1 MIKERNRGVGMQKGK
16 TIGLIIIAL
25 LIIFSCSKGNG
36 GTDEWEQ
43 KVGQSGDTESSG
55 SSSRGTV
62 QSRTETAEDGQG
74 NGGTE
79 GGKSEDEGE
88 KSPGGGDNPMV
99 RIKTNYGDLE
109 VELFKEAAPKTVEN
123 FINLAEGK
131 KEYTDPATGE
141 KKKDNFYDG
150 LTFHR
155 VIEGFMIQGGD
166 PKGDGTGGP
175 GYRFEDEIN
184 ADDLGLDEILALD
197 KQGAPHDYLLIR
209 SQEDFNR
216 LVMLPLLM
224 DMGIQSEEDFEE
236 RKDEIEKRLFSLSL
250 KDVYENIGYSYD
262 DSLESY
268 HPKKGYLAMA
278 NSGPNTNG
286 SQFFINL
293 IDTPWLAGKHTVF
306 GKVVSGMDVVE
317 KIGTVQVDQQ
327 AKPMEP
333 VTIESIRRID

>member
-1 MIKERNRGVGMQKGK
+1 MKNGK
-16 TIGLIIIAL
+16 TIGLVFLAVF
-25 LIIFSCSKGNG
+25 IIFSCSKGDG
-36 GTDEWEQ
+36 GTGEWEQ

-55 SSSRGTV
+55 SASQGTV
-62 QSRTETAEDGQG
+62 QGKTETA
-74 NGGTE
+74 GGEQAE
-79 GGKSEDEGE
+79 GGAERGESKDEGE
-88 KSPGGGDNPMV
+88 KSPGSGEKPMV

-109 VELFKEAAPKTVEN
+109 VELFQEAAPKTVEN
-123 FINLAEGK
+123 FIHLAEGK

-141 KKKDNFYDG
+141 KKQDNFYDG
-150 LTFHR
+150 LIFHR

-197 KQGAPHDYLLIR
+197 KQGAPHEYLLIR

-216 LVMLPLLM
+216 MVMLPLLM
-224 DMGIQSEEDFEE
+224 DMGIQTEEDFEE
-236 RKDEIEKRLFSLSL
+236 RKEEIEKRLFSLSL

-262 DSLESY
+262 DTLESY

-293 IDTPWLAGKHTVF
+293 IDTPWLTGKHTVF
-306 GKVVSGMDVVE
+306 GRVVSGMDVVE
-317 KIGTVQVDQQ
+317 KIGAVQVDEQ
-327 AKPMEP
+327 AKPLEP